1 MAVSNGGMTAPEG
14 KKRRNKGWTAGI
26 GVVGAQ
32 AVRPSVGVQL
42 DRRVNS
48 GEITQKQANQTSR
61 QRALLRDAFGAGWR
75 QKVYGGQGRV
85 RRLRLQAQQG
95 GAQSDRAKRILD
107 QLMEARKQALERA
120 RTKANGNGG
129 TTAA

>member
-14 KKRRNKGWTAGI
+14 KTRRRSKSSS
-26 GVVGAQ
+26 VGLVGGL

-42 DRRVNS
+42 DRRVDA

-95 GAQSDRAKRILD
+95 GAQSDRAKGILE
-107 QLMEARKQALERA
+107 QLMESRKRALEQA

-129 TTAA
+129 TTAS